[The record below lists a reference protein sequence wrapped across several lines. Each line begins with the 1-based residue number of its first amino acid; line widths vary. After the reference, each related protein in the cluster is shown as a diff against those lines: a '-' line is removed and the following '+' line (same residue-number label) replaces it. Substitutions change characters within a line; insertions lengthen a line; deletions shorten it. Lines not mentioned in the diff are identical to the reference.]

1 MPIIQI
7 KAYCPGK
14 EAYVDCDVSVDM
26 QAYGINSWDLL
37 KVDGKEVGDQT
48 FEELGIDPIT
58 FDEVDAAARWEL
70 RGEK

>member
-14 EAYVDCDVSVDM
+14 EEYVDCDVSVNM

-37 KVDGKEVGDQT
+37 KVDGKEVMDQT
-48 FEELGIDPIT
+48 FEELGIEPIT
-58 FDEVDAAARWEL
+58 FDEVDAAARWQL
-70 RGEK
+70 RGGR